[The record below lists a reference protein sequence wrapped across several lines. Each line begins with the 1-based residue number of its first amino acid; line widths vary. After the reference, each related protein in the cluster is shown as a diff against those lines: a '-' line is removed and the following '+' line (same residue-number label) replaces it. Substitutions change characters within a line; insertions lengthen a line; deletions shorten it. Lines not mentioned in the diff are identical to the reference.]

1 MLIDRPHWI
10 AWDAVLHG
18 LAQRYGWTPR
28 HVGELTL
35 GHVALYLGS
44 GTQTQRI
51 ATMNYD
57 QAMRFRASRRSPAA
71 RANGHG
77 CRAAKDAASGPQST
91 KHTWRITPR
100 ARRLLRIGERIH
112 REATWTISAATEQH
126 RRAGWAVAQRA
137 GGPTVSVPSAAFGD
151 DDRRCWQR
159 LDRLS
164 ERLECLLETMS
175 ATGGPLRREP
185 SAFSV
190 FED

>member
-1 MLIDRPHWI
+1 M
-10 AWDAVLHG
+10 LHG

-28 HVGELTL
+28 QVGELTL

-57 QAMRFRASRRSPAA
+57 QAMRFRASRQSPAA
-71 RANGHG
+71 RANGHRCG
-77 CRAAKDAASGPQST
+77 VAKDAASGPQNT
-91 KHTWRITPR
+91 ERTWRITPR

-112 REATWTISAATEQH
+112 REAAWAISAATEQH

-137 GGPTVSVPSAAFGD
+137 GGPTAPVPSAAFGD
-151 DDRRCWQR
+151 DDHRCWQR